1 MTDQFARQTQEF
13 FEATKDA
20 RIPENMQAMAEDAV
34 EKSRD
39 AIEKVSAATKDNA
52 KAAEELLSVAAD
64 GAKTISDKVM
74 RNTELNTEAVL
85 DAAQA
90 IARAKTLPEIARLQ
104 SSFLQQQMAVAS
116 AQTKELFELTTKVA
130 QHGFETANVMT
141 SKTFE
146 KIKQSS

>member
-1 MTDQFARQTQEF
+1 MLHCSINLLLSCHTGNNSRVFNFYHRAALRLAKHLGISNMTDQFARQTQEF
-13 FEATKDA
+13 LEAAKDA

-74 RNTELNTEAVL
+74 RNTELNTEAV
-85 DAAQA
+85 
-90 IARAKTLPEIARLQ
+90 
-104 SSFLQQQMAVAS
+104 
-116 AQTKELFELTTKVA
+116 
-130 QHGFETANVMT
+130 
-141 SKTFE
+141 
-146 KIKQSS
+146 